1 MKFID
6 SFRKNLGMF
15 TGKHDQTIHEK
26 FTDMSHEDLLSTA
39 SILQEEYDILKKNYG
54 NLEKENKLLKNSVI
68 NNSSEQDSQ
77 FGKFYNNFKSVILD
91 DNATTD
97 KNLNDFKSFLYNEYL
112 FYGGIEENDVNFLNQ
127 IKINEDSDWENNKN
141 VFLFKQKIL
150 ERNYR
155 EIFNN
160 FLISNEINKFLQKN
174 NKNKNFVKIN
184 DNYITQDQ
192 KNNKKIS
199 LNDIISSNNED
210 QEENRKTSNKKVNQE
225 LKANS
230 NSKDIKSPGKVI
242 DDIFENKGTNEIKGY
257 SSPTQ
262 ENKKS
267 PVATNEKR
275 TVLNNNKNSKKQ
287 KTLNLLDNL
296 LVDDDEDEEETNF
309 KSLTNSQ
316 KPKNKWEEDEN

>member
-26 FTDMSHEDLLSTA
+26 FTDMSHEDLVSTA
-39 SILQEEYDILKKNYG
+39 SILQEEYDNLKKNYG

-68 NNSSEQDSQ
+68 NNSSDQDSK

-141 VFLFKQKIL
+141 AFLFKQKIL

-160 FLISNEINKFLQKN
+160 LLISNEINKFLQKN
-174 NKNKNFVKIN
+174 NKNKNPIKVTFKHNTDISRLHTEVSKLKDVSI
-184 DNYITQDQ
+184 DNYIQDL
-192 KNNKKIS
+192 KNEYTTKAKEDMKIEYNMNS
-199 LNDIISSNNED
+199 LGAQERINEFM
-210 QEENRKTSNKKVNQE
+210 KV
-225 LKANS
+225 L
-230 NSKDIKSPGKVI
+230 IKSI
-242 DDIFENKGTNEIKGY
+242 DVNERKRLY
-257 SSPTQ
+257 
-262 ENKKS
+262 
-267 PVATNEKR
+267 NEKR
-275 TVLNNNKNSKKQ
+275 YPVKSYEISNTMGPIGFPVTQIYSKR
-287 KTLNLLDNL
+287 
-296 LVDDDEDEEETNF
+296 
-309 KSLTNSQ
+309 KSIIS
-316 KPKNKWEEDEN
+316 K

>member
-1 MKFID
+1 
-6 SFRKNLGMF
+6 
-15 TGKHDQTIHEK
+15 
-26 FTDMSHEDLLSTA
+26 MSHEDLVSTA
-39 SILQEEYDILKKNYG
+39 SILQEEYDNLKKNYG

-68 NNSSEQDSQ
+68 NNSSDQDSQ

-127 IKINEDSDWENNKN
+127 IKISEDSDWENNKN

-160 FLISNEINKFLQKN
+160 LLISNEINKFLQKN
-174 NKNKNFVKIN
+174 NKNKIPIKVK
-184 DNYITQDQ
+184 DNYIHQEE
-192 KNNKKIS
+192 KNEKKTS
-199 LNDIISSNNED
+199 LNDIISSKNEQD
-210 QEENRKTSNKKVNQE
+210 NKKIEQNLQT
-225 LKANS
+225 NS
-230 NSKDIKSPGKVI
+230 NSKNIKSPGKTV
-242 DDIFENKGTNEIKGY
+242 DDYFDYKSSNEIKNY
-257 SSPTQ
+257 SSPTL
-262 ENKKS
+262 ETKKS
-267 PVATNEKR
+267 PVVVYEKR
-275 TVLNNNKNSKKQ
+275 TPILSNNQSSKKQ

-296 LVDDDEDEEETNF
+296 LMDDDEDEEETNF

-316 KPKNKWEEDEN
+316 RPKNKWEEDEN

>member
-26 FTDMSHEDLLSTA
+26 FTDMSHEDLVSTA
-39 SILQEEYDILKKNYG
+39 SILQEEYDNLKKNYG

-68 NNSSEQDSQ
+68 NNSSDQDSQ

-160 FLISNEINKFLQKN
+160 LLISNEINKFLQKN
-174 NKNKNFVKIN
+174 NKNKNPIKVK
-184 DNYITQDQ
+184 DNYIHQEG
-192 KNNKKIS
+192 KNEKKTS
-199 LNDIISSNNED
+199 LNDIISSKNEE
-210 QEENRKTSNKKVNQE
+210 QENKKINQD
-225 LKANS
+225 LQTSS
-230 NSKDIKSPGKVI
+230 NSKNIKSPGKTV
-242 DDIFENKGTNEIKGY
+242 DDYFDYKSSKEIKNY

-267 PVATNEKR
+267 PVVVNEKR
-275 TVLNNNKNSKKQ
+275 TPILSNNQSSKKQ

-296 LVDDDEDEEETNF
+296 LMDDDEDEEETNF

-316 KPKNKWEEDEN
+316 RPKNKWEEDEN

>member
-6 SFRKNLGMF
+6 SFRKNLGIL
-15 TGKHDQTIHEK
+15 TGKHEQTIHEK

-91 DNATTD
+91 DNTTID

-160 FLISNEINKFLQKN
+160 FLISNEINRFLQKN
-174 NKNKNFVKIN
+174 NKNKNLVKIN
-184 DNYITQDQ
+184 YNYIHQEE
-192 KNNKKIS
+192 KNNKKKS
-199 LNDIISSNNED
+199 LNDIISSKNEE
-210 QEENRKTSNKKVNQE
+210 QEENRKTYNKKVNQE
-225 LKANS
+225 LKTDS
-230 NSKDIKSPGKVI
+230 NSKDVKSP
-242 DDIFENKGTNEIKGY
+242 IFEHKSTKEAKGY

-267 PVATNEKR
+267 PVVVNEKR
-275 TVLNNNKNSKKQ
+275 TVISNNQNSKKQ
-287 KTLNLLDNL
+287 KTLNLENL
-296 LVDDDEDEEETNF
+296 LVDDDEEDEEANY
-309 KSLTNSQ
+309 KSLSNSQ